1 MIRYAAALLIVG
13 AVAVGLSQAQGEKL
27 KIGDPMPN
35 FTKLPGVDGK
45 MHSLSDYKDKE
56 VLVVT
61 ITCNHCPVAQ
71 AYEDRI
77 IAFTKK
83 HASPGSKVGLIAINV
98 NNLEADKLDKM
109 KIRAEQRGFN
119 FPYLYDESQKIGRA
133 LNATVTPE
141 FYVFDKNR
149 KLVYWG
155 RMDDS
160 QNAANAKTNDL
171 EQAVQ
176 AVSRGETPTVT
187 RTKAFGCS
195 VKYEKQTQ

>member
-1 MIRYAAALLIVG
+1 MNRYAATLLIVA
-13 AVAVGLSQAQGEKL
+13 AVAVGLSQAQGQKL
-27 KIGDPMPN
+27 QIGDAAPA
-35 FTKLPGVDGK
+35 FTNLPGVDGK
-45 MHSLSDYKDKE
+45 MHSLSEYKDKE
-56 VLVVT
+56 VLVVA

-83 HASPGSKVGLIAINV
+83 HAGPGSKVGVVAINV
-98 NNLEADKLDKM
+98 NNIEQDKLDKM

-119 FPYLYDESQKIGRA
+119 FPYLYDASQKIGRA

-155 RMDDS
+155 SLDDS
-160 QNAANAKTNDL
+160 QTAPKASANYL

-176 AVSRGETPTVT
+176 ATLRGETPTKA

-195 VKYEKQTQ
+195 VKYD